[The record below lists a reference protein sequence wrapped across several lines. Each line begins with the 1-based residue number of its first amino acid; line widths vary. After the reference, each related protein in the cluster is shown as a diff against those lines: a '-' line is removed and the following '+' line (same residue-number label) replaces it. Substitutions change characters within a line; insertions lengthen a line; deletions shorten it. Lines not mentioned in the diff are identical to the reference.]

1 LWTVYYRVSLRS
13 KHALSKN
20 SSAGIDR
27 PWAITPTMA
36 RSVCPRRSPG
46 GSPVADMGNYDSLT
60 VENVPGG
67 AIVVHG
73 DIDVAGGPIL
83 EAALLRREGDDVI
96 VIDLGDVYFIDSSG
110 LRSLLGASR
119 RARARGAT
127 IVLKRVGPEVLRLL
141 EITGTTGNFSIETNR
156 D

>member
-1 LWTVYYRVSLRS
+1 VT
-13 KHALSKN
+13 
-20 SSAGIDR
+20 
-27 PWAITPTMA
+27 
-36 RSVCPRRSPG
+36 
-46 GSPVADMGNYDSLT
+46 DMGNYDSLT
-60 VENVPGG
+60 VEDMPGG

-83 EAALLRREGDDVI
+83 EAALLRRENEGAI
-96 VIDLGDVYFIDSSG
+96 VIDLGDVFFIDSSG

-127 IVLKRVGPEVLRLL
+127 VVLRRVRAEVRRLL
-141 EITGTTGNFSIETNR
+141 EITGTTGHFSIETNS

>member
-1 LWTVYYRVSLRS
+1 MT
-13 KHALSKN
+13 
-20 SSAGIDR
+20 
-27 PWAITPTMA
+27 
-36 RSVCPRRSPG
+36 
-46 GSPVADMGNYDSLT
+46 DMGNYDSLT

-83 EAALLRREGDDVI
+83 EAALLRRETEGPV
-96 VIDLGDVYFIDSSG
+96 VIDLGDVSFIDSSG

-119 RARARGAT
+119 RARARGT
-127 IVLKRVGPEVLRLL
+127 TVVLRHVGAEVRRLL
-141 EITGTTGNFSIETNR
+141 EITGTTSQFSIETSN

>member
-1 LWTVYYRVSLRS
+1 
-13 KHALSKN
+13 
-20 SSAGIDR
+20 
-27 PWAITPTMA
+27 M
-36 RSVCPRRSPG
+36 
-46 GSPVADMGNYDSLT
+46 ADMGNYDSLT

-119 RARARGAT
+119 RARDRGAT
-127 IVLKRVGPEVLRLL
+127 VVLKRVGPEVLRLL

>member
-1 LWTVYYRVSLRS
+1 
-13 KHALSKN
+13 
-20 SSAGIDR
+20 
-27 PWAITPTMA
+27 M
-36 RSVCPRRSPG
+36 
-46 GSPVADMGNYDSLT
+46 ADMGNYDSLT
-60 VENVPGG
+60 VENMPGG

-83 EAALLRREGDDVI
+83 EAALLRRENEGAI
-96 VIDLGDVYFIDSSG
+96 VIDLGDVFFIDSSG

-127 IVLKRVGPEVLRLL
+127 VVLRRVRAEVLRLL
-141 EITGTTGNFSIETNR
+141 EITGTTSHFSIETSS